1 MKIASSHWEILGSG
15 KCADEEGGTGTEW
28 CVIWFEKTLFS
39 PMGID
44 ILCKGKRLG
53 EGVVE
58 GMKDALAGLEHEGV
72 KGLVGSFF
80 AVRHDD

>member
-15 KCADEEGGTGTEW
+15 KCAEEEGMEW
-28 CVIWFEKTLFS
+28 CVIWFEKTLFT

-44 ILCKGKRLG
+44 ILCKGKKLG
-53 EGVVE
+53 QGAVEGV
-58 GMKDALAGLEHEGV
+58 KNALAGLEHEGA
-72 KGLVGSFF
+72 KTLVGNMF

>member
-15 KCADEEGGTGTEW
+15 KCAEEGTEW
-28 CVIWFEKTLFS
+28 CVIWFEKTLFT

-44 ILCKGKRLG
+44 ILCKGKNLG

-58 GMKDALAGLEHEGV
+58 GIKSALTGLEHEGAKALA
-72 KGLVGSFF
+72 KGLY